1 MCIKTYEG
9 LIGNQGYSFFPAA
22 DPTFLQTPQVS
33 FCTNNSTKDVLFN
46 NC

>member
-9 LIGNQGYSFFPAA
+9 LIGNQGYSFFPTA
-22 DPTFLQTPQVS
+22 DPNFFTNPQVS

-46 NC
+46 DC